1 MRGNRHMQEIDAFR
15 SELAQ
20 TARVGEAERDALSRS
35 VTARHLLRIKGAR

>member
-20 TARVGEAERDALSRS
+20 AAGVGEAERDALSRS
-35 VTARHLLRIKGAR
+35 VTAWHLLRIKGAR